1 MGETALVCRNCSSTN
16 VQRTRTLGR
25 RERLRKR
32 FTRKRVHVC
41 LDCGWRGWL
50 PVAPRLHAPTT
61 GTSGW
66 AAEPPPPDL
75 NEIDAMIQEAFGKK

>member
-1 MGETALVCRNCSSTN
+1 MGETTMVCRVCKSTH

-50 PVAPRLHAPTT
+50 AVAGPIHAHTT
-61 GTSGW
+61 GNSAW

-75 NEIDAMIQEAFGKK
+75 NEIDAVIQEAFGKK